1 MRVKINE
8 WWSNNEP
15 DEKLIYKDGLA
26 EQCLFVRDT
35 LMLNL
40 FIDIAAD
47 YLKYGDYSDERN
59 EIYHNFV
66 PLVIGTHYSKSV
78 KLPVMEMDMSK
89 IGLNIILRYNFYDW
103 CISVESNDVVNCD
116 FMGLVTG
123 QKGYFEGF
131 PTDRIYDNYSSQ
143 NNKQFSVVLNN
154 KYQVYTF
161 MFLLRNWV
169 MNKNKQ
175 F

>member
-40 FIDIAAD
+40 FIDIATD

-59 EIYHNFV
+59 EIV
-66 PLVIGTHYSKSV
+66 SV
-78 KLPVMEMDMSK
+78 
-89 IGLNIILRYNFYDW
+89 G
-103 CISVESNDVVNCD
+103 
-116 FMGLVTG
+116 
-123 QKGYFEGF
+123 
-131 PTDRIYDNYSSQ
+131 
-143 NNKQFSVVLNN
+143 
-154 KYQVYTF
+154 
-161 MFLLRNWV
+161 RN
-169 MNKNKQ
+169 
-175 F
+175 

>member
-40 FIDIAAD
+40 FIDIATD

-59 EIYHNFV
+59 EIYHKFV

-103 CISVESNDVVNCD
+103 CISVESNDEINCD

-131 PTDRIYDNYSSQ
+131 PIDRIYDNYSSQ
-143 NNKQFSVVLNN
+143 NNKKFSVVLNN

>member
-8 WWSNNEP
+8 WWSNNKP

-40 FIDIAAD
+40 FIDIATD

-78 KLPVMEMDMSK
+78 KLPVMEMDM
-89 IGLNIILRYNFYDW
+89 
-103 CISVESNDVVNCD
+103 
-116 FMGLVTG
+116 
-123 QKGYFEGF
+123 
-131 PTDRIYDNYSSQ
+131 
-143 NNKQFSVVLNN
+143 
-154 KYQVYTF
+154 
-161 MFLLRNWV
+161 
-169 MNKNKQ
+169 
-175 F
+175 

>member
-8 WWSNNEP
+8 WWSNNKP
-15 DEKLIYKDGLA
+15 DEKLIYKDGLV

-40 FIDIAAD
+40 FIDIATD

-103 CISVESNDVVNCD
+103 CISVESNDEVNCD

>member
-40 FIDIAAD
+40 FIDIATD
-47 YLKYGDYSDERN
+47 YLKYGDYSDESN

-103 CISVESNDVVNCD
+103 CISVESNDEVNCD

-131 PTDRIYDNYSSQ
+131 PTDIIYDNYSSQ